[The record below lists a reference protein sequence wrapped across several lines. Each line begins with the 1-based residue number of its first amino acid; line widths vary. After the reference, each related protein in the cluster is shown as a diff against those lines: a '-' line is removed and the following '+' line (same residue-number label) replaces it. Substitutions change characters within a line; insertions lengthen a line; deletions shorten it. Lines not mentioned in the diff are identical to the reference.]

1 MQKLSLQVKI
11 GALMT
16 LAILLISATGYLSF
30 RSLSA
35 IVSSIRVKSK
45 PDLRLLMIREI
56 SNDLDKAENSVRI
69 YIYTRSRRD
78 IEPYYTSIDAFDDK
92 ITRLRTASSHDS
104 TLLVQIDTISKLI
117 EEDIVIWNEMLD
129 LFHSDSLD
137 NYIRKVTAKLA
148 VGTLS
153 NKNNDKSILRR
164 VFSKREE
171 KYQVQEEVIRDLN
184 KIEKQDSIHN
194 LRLLATESQLAVTG
208 KEIRERFYIL
218 ISKMEEEVSDSINKN
233 AEAADSLAI
242 QTYRWLAM
250 FALLGTLLVIL
261 VLAIVV
267 RFVRKT
273 RDYQVALIRSK
284 EETEKLART
293 REMFMANMSHEIRTP
308 VNAIYGFTE
317 QLRYHSFDEKS
328 RKILDIIKSSS
339 DHLVKIVNDILD
351 ISKLQNS
358 KIELEKTHFLI
369 GMVCE
374 EVQLLFENKFPE
386 KNIRLYYSIGRSTPR
401 VLLGDS
407 YRLKQIL
414 INLVGNAVKFTSSGE
429 IQFSVDCEF
438 KPDGTFDLILTVRDT
453 GIGIHEDMQEKVFDD
468 FMQAETDTSRK
479 YGGTGLG
486 LSIVKKLVELH
497 KGSIKLTSRIN
508 KGTTITCVL
517 PYEAGNE
524 NELPDLS
531 GPIRVPERIKKLKI
545 LVADDEEYNRLLFS
559 TIFERW
565 NVHCDEAVDGLR
577 AIEMIKTA
585 RYDMVFMDIRM
596 PGLGGLESSS
606 LIRDKMKITQVELP
620 LIGIS
625 ASHTA
630 EDIQKYRESGFNAFL
645 PKPFTEKMLLDTIL
659 SILGPSGQNLLISEP
674 SDPSQSLAVEPVINL
689 THLYH
694 LADNDIPFIKQL
706 LSTYI
711 ESTETGLQEIHQAIA
726 SGNPDEA
733 MEIAHKLAAPCQH
746 IGADKLYSNLKALEN
761 MSKNHTNINI
771 LANLSEDSDKE
782 FARIKEILKIHML
795 KMEENGR

>member
-11 GALMT
+11 GSLMT

-69 YIYTRSRRD
+69 YIYTRSRKD
-78 IEPYYTSIDAFDDK
+78 IEPYYTSIGAFDDK
-92 ITRLRTASSHDS
+92 ITRLRSASSHDS
-104 TLLVQIDTISKLI
+104 TLLIQIDTISKLI

-129 LFHSDSLD
+129 LYHSDSLD

-164 VFSKREE
+164 VFSKRSE

-184 KIEKQDSIHN
+184 KIEKQDSIQN
-194 LRLLATESQLAVTG
+194 LRLLATESQLALTG

-218 ISKMEEEVSDSINKN
+218 ITKMEQEVVDSINKN
-233 AEAADSLAI
+233 AQAADSLAI

-261 VLAIVV
+261 VLVIVV

-317 QLRYHSFDEKS
+317 QLRYHTFDKKS
-328 RKILDIIKSSS
+328 RKILDIINSSS

-358 KIELEKTHFLI
+358 KITLEKTHFQI
-369 GMVCE
+369 RVVCE
-374 EVQLLFENKFPE
+374 EVQLLFENKSSE
-386 KNIRLYYSIGRSTPR
+386 KNTRLYYSVSKSTPGI
-401 VLLGDS
+401 LLGDS

-414 INLVGNAVKFTSSGE
+414 INLVGNAVKFTSNGE
-429 IQFSVDCEF
+429 IQFSVDSEF
-438 KPDGTFDLILTVRDT
+438 RTDETFDLILMVRDN
-453 GIGIHEDMQEKVFDD
+453 GIGISEEMQDKVFDD
-468 FMQAETDTSRK
+468 FMQAEADTSRK

-497 KGSIKLTSRIN
+497 KGSIKLESRKN
-508 KGTTITCVL
+508 KGTTVTCVL

-524 NELPDLS
+524 KELSDLS
-531 GPIRVPERIKKLKI
+531 PTIRVPERIKNLKI
-545 LVADDEEYNRLLFS
+545 LVVDDEEYNRLLFS

-565 NVHCDEAVDGLR
+565 NVHFDEAADGLR
-577 AIEMIKTA
+577 AIEMIKTT
-585 RYDMVFMDIRM
+585 RYDLVFMDIRM
-596 PGLGGLESSS
+596 PKLGGLESSAI
-606 LIRDKMKITQVELP
+606 IRDEMKITRVGLP

-625 ASHTA
+625 ASHTP

-645 PKPFTEKMLLDTIL
+645 PKPFTEKMLLETIL
-659 SILGPSGQNLLISEP
+659 SILEPAGQNPLLPEP
-674 SDPSQSLAVEPVINL
+674 TTPSQYLAVEPVINL
-689 THLYH
+689 SHLYH
-694 LADNDIPFIKQL
+694 LADNDIPFIKQML
-706 LSTYI
+706 TRFI
-711 ESTETGLQEIHQAIA
+711 ESTEKGLEEIHQAIA
-726 SGNPDEA
+726 SQNPNGV

-746 IGADKLYSNLKALEN
+746 IGVDKLYSNLKALEN
-761 MSKNHTNINI
+761 LSQNHTDLSI
-771 LANLSEDSDKE
+771 LANLAEDSDKE
-782 FARIKEILKIHML
+782 FAGIREFLKAHIL
-795 KMEENGR
+795 KMEENGK